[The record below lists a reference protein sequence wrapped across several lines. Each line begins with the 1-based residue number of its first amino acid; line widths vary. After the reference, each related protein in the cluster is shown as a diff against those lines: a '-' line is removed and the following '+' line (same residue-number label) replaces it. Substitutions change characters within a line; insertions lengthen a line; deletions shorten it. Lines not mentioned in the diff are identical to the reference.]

1 MHPIRPPCQ
10 IFEQDFKPGM
20 RIGFKF
26 PSDIWTW
33 NVGEILFSS
42 GLLQGLQPNMIS
54 TITKKKKKK
63 KKKPIYVWPLFNS
76 LVILCRQ
83 SATLVLYLAFFQL
96 NRWSTMFDA
105 MLPFHLTSNS
115 SNARDNHEHSSSTPL
130 PPPEKNKIK
139 IKPYLTLFCT
149 ERKKDSI

>member
-42 GLLQGLQPNMIS
+42 GLLQGLHPNMIS
-54 TITKKKKKK
+54 TITKKKKKNHICVTVIQFTGNSMQAK
-63 KKKPIYVWPLFNS
+63 CYISPLSSILSIKPLIYNVWCDVTLSFN
-76 LVILCRQ
+76 
-83 SATLVLYLAFFQL
+83 
-96 NRWSTMFDA
+96 N
-105 MLPFHLTSNS
+105 